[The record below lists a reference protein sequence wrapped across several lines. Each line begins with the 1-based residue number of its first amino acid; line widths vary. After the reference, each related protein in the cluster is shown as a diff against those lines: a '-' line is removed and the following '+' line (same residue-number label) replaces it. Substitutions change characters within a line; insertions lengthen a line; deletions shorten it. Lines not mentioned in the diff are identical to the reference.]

1 MQATHTPT
9 RPTSITTDVVL
20 RNAALYL
27 DRHGWTQIQFFDLTA
42 DTAFPPACAAGAISI
57 VVQGRCVGNDSH
69 LICAPATGDALPAL
83 RDFAAWLDPD
93 YHPDR
98 ANPTEVIGD
107 WNDHFDRTRREVIDA
122 LRAAADDY
130 TAIATRG
137 LR

>member
-20 RNAALYL
+20 RSAALYL
-27 DRHGWTQIQFFDLTA
+27 DRHGWTQIQFFDLTEGNP
-42 DTAFPPACAAGAISI
+42 FPPACAAGAISI

-69 LICAPATGDALPAL
+69 LICVPVTGDALPAL
-83 RDFAAWLDPD
+83 RVFSAWLDSD
-93 YHPDR
+93 YDPDR

-107 WNDHFDRTRREVIDA
+107 WNDYSGRTLQEVIDA
-122 LRAAADDY
+122 LNAAADDY
-130 TAIATRG
+130 AATTTRG